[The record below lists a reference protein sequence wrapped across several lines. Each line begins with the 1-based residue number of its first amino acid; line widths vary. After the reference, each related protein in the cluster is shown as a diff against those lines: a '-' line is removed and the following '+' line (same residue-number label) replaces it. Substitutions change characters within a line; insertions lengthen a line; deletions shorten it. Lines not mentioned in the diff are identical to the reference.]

1 MAFDKIKRT
10 MGIGRIGQV
19 PEAVDQVA
27 SALLPLRAIS
37 QSLYDRCV
45 LYVVD
50 GSSPE
55 LLMELASS
63 PDPLRDGVLCAPGQ
77 LRNYYVLPDPALH
90 ALAKAGVLNGGRQG
104 HDNLADRVRAMRDP
118 LYRSEDLTSAQWVR
132 WGRLMGEIGLG
143 PNRVADGAPA
153 WAVALVNDVVGT
165 CPRDS
170 RSPEGLATHR
180 PLWTAHAIAQLVR
193 DSGVDETTIPATV
206 FLVVFQDDGSG
217 WSYYSAPTDLP
228 GLGDYLIE
236 HGSGIPV
243 DVVPRVS
250 AAGRVRLAEMAVA
263 VPDVARATAGLLAVL
278 CTDSSKTTRHAAVTA
293 LRNLEITT
301 LREVLPSVLT
311 KAPTARFGEIAEFLV
326 GAEGGLDILDKVAK
340 GNPRLASAIGDIAQR
355 RQLLAQSPDTEGV
368 LDVPP
373 FSPLPEVSA
382 AAAKVELR
390 RALDKAIERGR
401 GAEHAWL
408 KEAARDAAAVNDA
421 DLEAVVAVAEGRD
434 APAADS
440 FLNSF
445 GLWWIGANA
454 PSLTLVHLLRLEKRN
469 PRHSVQWTLRSR
481 ADAETDPRII
491 EDAMTRSGWA
501 SQAGVETA
509 DWVWQT
515 ADPEAAWPWA
525 AHHLDS
531 VGTQLATVETA
542 TKALDVLSHF
552 PRLPNEVLP
561 SVASIAVGDSR
572 VNQPLAQQVLRKH
585 PAARQLAE
593 QALTNSRG
601 EIRAAAA
608 AWLAVLDDPQAV
620 PALRQALTK
629 EKREV
634 VRAGLL
640 GALETLGDDID
651 AELSPA
657 ALLAEATKGLRAKPP
672 ASMAWVDARLLPT
685 VHWRDGTLVD
695 AQIVWW
701 WVVLAV
707 KLKNPSGAGLID
719 LYLSRLQP
727 DDAAILGSVVARAW
741 VAQDSRHPTDEESR
755 AYAATQGPAAYQD
768 AQNWLAQVKRT
779 PAWAGSLAFAEE
791 MAAIPLES
799 RIAAAYAQHQAS
811 YLGSAIADKGI
822 LALTMRMPG
831 IELASLVQ
839 TYLRDN
845 PGRRSQAEA
854 LVQAL
859 AANGQPAALQLLLSV
874 ARRHKMASLQTA
886 ALALVEDIAAARGWT
901 PDELADRTVP
911 AAGFA
916 GDRLLHLD
924 FGPREFLGRL
934 TSRGTIDLTT
944 ADGIPVKG
952 LPDARASD
960 DADLVAAAKKQLT
973 ESRKE
978 VKSVLSLQTG
988 RLYEAMCAARIWPAE
1003 DWAEFLAGHPLVSQ
1017 LVSRLV
1023 WVENPGPAQ
1032 RCFRPSE
1039 DGALLDLSDNT
1050 IELAEGTRVGIAH
1063 RVLLSAEEA
1072 AAWQGHL
1079 SDYRVTPLFDQFT
1092 ATVPEFSQDALAIDS
1107 LKGHVTD
1114 TFTFRGVAG
1123 KRGYVRG
1130 PAEDGGWFLEYRKPF
1145 SGSGLVAVVSFTG
1158 SMLPEE
1164 NIACATE
1171 SLSFVRGARGIPLGE
1186 VPPILLA
1193 ECYADYVALAALGPY
1208 DPDYEKHTGL

>member
-1 MAFDKIKRT
+1 MAFDKIKRA

-27 SALLPLRAIS
+27 SALMPLRAIS

-55 LLMELASS
+55 LLLELASS

-77 LRNYYVLPDPALH
+77 LRNYYALPDPALH
-90 ALAKAGVLNGGRQG
+90 ALAKAGVLKGGRQE
-104 HDNLADRVRAMRDP
+104 HLNLADRIHAMRAP

-132 WGRLMGEIGLG
+132 WGRLMGEVGLG
-143 PNRVADGAPA
+143 PNRVADGVPA

-165 CPRDS
+165 CPSDS
-170 RSPEGLATHR
+170 RPPRKLATLR
-180 PLWTAHAIAQLVR
+180 PLWSAHAIAGLLR
-193 DSGVDETTIPATV
+193 DAGVDEATIPGTV
-206 FLVVFQDDGSG
+206 FLVLFQDDGSV
-217 WSYYSAPTDLP
+217 WPHHAAPTDLP
-228 GLGDYLIE
+228 GVSDYLAE
-236 HGSGIPV
+236 QGSGIPV
-243 DVVPRVS
+243 DVVPRVT
-250 AAGRVRLAEMAVA
+250 AAGRVRLAEMAGA
-263 VPDVARATAGLLAVL
+263 VPGVARATPGLLAHL
-278 CTDSSKTTRHAAVTA
+278 CTDSSKTTRLAAVKA
-293 LRNLEITT
+293 LRNLDTPT
-301 LREVLPSVLT
+301 LGAVVPPVLAKVP
-311 KAPTARFGEIAEFLV
+311 AARFGEVAEFLV
-326 GAEGGLDILDKVAK
+326 GIEGGPQMLAQAAEV
-340 GNPRLASAIGDIAQR
+340 NPRLAAAVAQSAQR
-355 RQLLAQSPDTEGV
+355 RQILTQNPDAEGA
-368 LDVPP
+368 LEVPP
-373 FSPLPEVSA
+373 FTPVPEVSA
-382 AAAKVELR
+382 AGAKLELR

-401 GAEHAWL
+401 DTESPWL
-408 KEAARDAAAVNDA
+408 KDGARAAAAVSDG
-421 DLEAVVAVAEGRD
+421 DLEAVVAVADGRD
-434 APAADS
+434 APTADP
-440 FLNSF
+440 FLKTF

-454 PSLTLVHLLRLEKRN
+454 PSLTLIHLLRLERRN
-469 PRHSVQWTLRSR
+469 QRHSVQWTLGSR
-481 ADAETDPRII
+481 ADAQTDPRVI
-491 EDAMTRSGWA
+491 EDAMVRAGWTRVA
-501 SQAGVETA
+501 AREVA
-509 DWVWQT
+509 AWVRQT
-515 ADPEAAWPWA
+515 TEPEAAWPWA
-525 AHHLDS
+525 AQHLDS
-531 VGTQLATVETA
+531 VMAQLARVETA
-542 TKALDVLSHF
+542 AKALQVLAHF
-552 PRLPNEVLP
+552 PRVPAELLPT
-561 SVASIAVGDSR
+561 VASIAVGDSK
-572 VNQPLAQQVLRKH
+572 VNRPLAQQVLGKH
-585 PAARQLAE
+585 PAVRQLAE
-593 QALTNSRG
+593 QALIDSRG
-601 EIRAAAA
+601 EIRAVAA
-608 AWLAVLDDPQAV
+608 AWLAGLADPLAV
-620 PALRQALTK
+620 PALRRALTT

-640 GALETLGDDID
+640 SALEANGDDID

-672 ASMAWVDARLLPT
+672 ASMAWVDTRLLPT

-695 AQIVWW
+695 PQIVGWW
-701 WVVLAV
+701 LVLAV

-719 LYLSRLQP
+719 LYLSRLLP
-727 DDAAILGSVVARAW
+727 DDAAALGSAVARGW
-741 VAQDSRHPTDEESR
+741 IGQDTRHPSDEESR

-779 PAWAGSLAFAEE
+779 PAWADNLAFAEE
-791 MAAIPLES
+791 MAAVPLE
-799 RIAAAYAQHQAS
+799 RHIAVAYAQHQAD
-811 YLGSAIADKGI
+811 YLGSAIADKGM
-822 LALTMRMPG
+822 LALTTRMPG
-831 IELASLVQ
+831 IELANLVQ
-839 TYLRDN
+839 AYLRDN
-845 PGRRSQAEA
+845 PGRRSQSES
-854 LVQAL
+854 LIQAL

-874 ARRHKMASLQTA
+874 ARRHKMASLQAA
-886 ALALVEDIAAARGWT
+886 ALALIEDIAAARGWT

-916 GDRLLHLD
+916 EDRLLHLD
-924 FGPREFLGRL
+924 YGPREFLGRL
-934 TSRGTIDLTT
+934 TPRGTIDLAT

-988 RLYEAMCAARIWPAE
+988 RLYEAMSAARIWPAE

-1023 WVENPGPAQ
+1023 WVENPGPGQ

-1050 IELAEGTRVGIAH
+1050 IELAEGARVGIAH

-1145 SGSGLVAVVSFTG
+1145 SGPGLSR
-1158 SMLPEE
+1158 S
-1164 NIACATE
+1164 
-1171 SLSFVRGARGIPLGE
+1171 
-1186 VPPILLA
+1186 
-1193 ECYADYVALAALGPY
+1193 
-1208 DPDYEKHTGL
+1208 